1 MEHRHLNSLFHISLA
16 VAVHLSAT
24 TNFLDSCG
32 SHKTALSPFH
42 ISPAAAVHLS
52 TNTLLGYF
60 LRQPQDHLTFR
71 KAARLSQRR
80 TENFQQVHFP
90 CVFRPMFG
98 GRKAAARQPRDD
110 RTVDVRIRTN

>member
-1 MEHRHLNSLFHISLA
+1 MAAKITFL
-16 VAVHLSAT
+16 
-24 TNFLDSCG
+24 TNFRVG
-32 SHKTALSPFH
+32 VELSPFH

-71 KAARLSQRR
+71 KAARLLQRR
-80 TENFQQVHFP
+80 TENFQHVHFP

-98 GRKAAARQPRDD
+98 GRKAASR
-110 RTVDVRIRTN
+110 

>member
-1 MEHRHLNSLFHISLA
+1 MCCCNSKFHFIDHRDVLKFRCAI
-16 VAVHLSAT
+16 
-24 TNFLDSCG
+24 
-32 SHKTALSPFH
+32 SPFH

-80 TENFQQVHFP
+80 TENFQHVYFP

-110 RTVDVRIRTN
+110 RTVDVRIRTKLYLGSS

>member
-1 MEHRHLNSLFHISLA
+1 MTLLHSVCEIISPLFHRISKPFK
-16 VAVHLSAT
+16 VYNS
-24 TNFLDSCG
+24 
-32 SHKTALSPFH
+32 LSPFH

-110 RTVDVRIRTN
+110 RTVDVRIRTK